1 MTYAEPKTLF
11 VIPARGGSKGIPDKN
26 IRHFNGVPLICRAV
40 DQARLFAADA
50 DICVST
56 DSERIADTVRR
67 YGLEVPFM
75 RPGALATDG
84 AGTYPVLL
92 HAVDWYARQGR
103 HYDRMVLLQTTSP
116 LRRPEDIRAA
126 IQAWTPDCDMAV
138 TVCEAATNPYYN
150 AFETDAEGFLHISK
164 GPGDYTRRQDAPKVW
179 EYNGA
184 VYVISIPSLLRE
196 PLSAFARRLPVVM
209 PRERSVD
216 LDTPLDWTI
225 AEALDR
231 QFNDTP
237 QSE

>member
-1 MTYAEPKTLF
+1 MFADEFISGRK
-11 VIPARGGSKGIPDKN
+11 VHHNVGAPARKPLGR
-26 IRHFNGVPLICRAV
+26 RHRHPHV
-40 DQARLFAADA
+40 
-50 DICVST
+50 
-56 DSERIADTVRR
+56 
-67 YGLEVPFM
+67 
-75 RPGALATDG
+75 LAN
-84 AGTYPVLL
+84 
-92 HAVDWYARQGR
+92 
-103 HYDRMVLLQTTSP
+103 
-116 LRRPEDIRAA
+116 LR
-126 IQAWTPDCDMAV
+126 
-138 TVCEAATNPYYN
+138 
-150 AFETDAEGFLHISK
+150 AFETDGEGFLHISK